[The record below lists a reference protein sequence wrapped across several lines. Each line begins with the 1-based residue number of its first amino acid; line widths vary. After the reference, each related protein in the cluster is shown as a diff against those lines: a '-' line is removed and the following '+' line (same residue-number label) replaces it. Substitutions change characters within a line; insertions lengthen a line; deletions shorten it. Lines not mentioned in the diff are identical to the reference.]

1 MAGAPVGLAY
11 QVIRILPSRLRCK
24 GSPRPSG
31 RYAIVGQAGDGMH
44 PQGLD
49 FTDVPGRLGFPSTG
63 TIQQ

>member
-1 MAGAPVGLAY
+1 M
-11 QVIRILPSRLRCK
+11 IRILPSRLRCQ

-49 FTDVPGRLGFPSTG
+49 FTDAPGRLGFPRTG